1 MTTNYCD
8 DTYGTAFICFYTRMY
23 VCIRVKS
30 FYAFS
35 YAVCTKIHCT
45 KTGDDCTQ
53 ERMYG
58 TDLNI
63 FRVPVT
69 LR

>member
-1 MTTNYCD
+1 MRY
-8 DTYGTAFICFYTRMY
+8 F
-23 VCIRVKS
+23 IRVKS
-30 FYAFS
+30 FEAFS
-35 YAVCTKIHCT
+35 YVVFMKIHCT

-58 TDLNI
+58 TDLNL
-63 FRVPVT
+63 FRVLGT

>member
-1 MTTNYCD
+1 MTHTVQLLSV
-8 DTYGTAFICFYTRMY
+8 FIPVCMY